1 MEAYLDN
8 SATTRCYEEV
18 KDIVVKTMMDD
29 YGNPSAMHQKGV
41 ESERYVKEAA
51 GQIAATLKVQEKEIY
66 FTSGGTESNNW
77 ALIGTALANRRQG
90 NHIIISSIEHPAV
103 SAPAEFLESQGFEVT
118 RLGVN
123 AQGQI
128 SPEELKEAIRPETIL
143 VSIMFVNNEIG
154 AVEPIAEIGELIK
167 QVNPKTYFH
176 VDAIQAYGKFRILP
190 KKMYIDMLSA
200 SGHKIHG
207 PKGTGF
213 LYISEKMKIVPI
225 IYGGGQQKGM
235 RSGTENV
242 PAIAGL
248 GVAAERIYTD
258 FDEKIDHLYQVREHF
273 IEQVLQIPGVSVNG
287 KLTRENAPHIV
298 SVSVDGVRAE
308 VMLHALEDKEIY
320 VSAGSA
326 CSSNKPSVSH
336 TLKSIGLKPSLLD
349 STIRF
354 SFCVDTTMEE
364 IDYALDAMK
373 QMIPMLQKYTRH

>member
-123 AQGQI
+123 AKGQI

-143 VSIMFVNNEIG
+143 VSVMFVNNEIG

-190 KKMYIDMLSA
+190 KKMHIDMLSA

-207 PKGTGF
+207 PKGAGF
-213 LYISEKMKIVPI
+213 LYVDSRVKIKPI
-225 IYGGGQQKGM
+225 IFGGGQQKDM

-242 PAIAGL
+242 PGIAGL
-248 GVAAERIYTD
+248 ALASKMIYQDLELKT
-258 FDEKIDHLYQVREHF
+258 EHMRELKTHF
-273 IEQVLQIPGVSVNG
+273 IDCISQIGNVKVHG
-287 KLTRENAPHIV
+287 LTDEGSAPHIV
-298 SVSVDGVRAE
+298 SAGFAGVRSE
-308 VMLHALEDKEIY
+308 VLLHTLEDRGIC

-326 CSSNKPSVSH
+326 CASNHPAISGV
-336 TLKSIGLKPSLLD
+336 LQAIGTPREYLD
-349 STIRF
+349 STLRF
-354 SFCVDTTMEE
+354 SLSEFTTKEE
-364 IDYALDAMK
+364 IDYTLETLYNC
-373 QMIPMLQKYTRH
+373 IPMLRKYTRR